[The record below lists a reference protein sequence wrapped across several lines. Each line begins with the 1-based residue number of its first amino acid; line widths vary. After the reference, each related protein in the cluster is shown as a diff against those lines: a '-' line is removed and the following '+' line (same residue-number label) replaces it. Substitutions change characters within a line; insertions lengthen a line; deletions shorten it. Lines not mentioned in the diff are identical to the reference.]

1 MIVQIQGYSIFATG
15 VVYILQ
21 ALLADGDKLT
31 FVVGGAGRFGVPFHC
46 ARPEYMLFA
55 LSHSVYVRLQLFVG
69 VDGNFLC
76 EVLVTFHLGVAKQTA
91 PFGIFSR
98 AE

>member
-1 MIVQIQGYSIFATG
+1 MIVQIQSYGIFATG

-21 ALLADGDKLT
+21 ALLADGDELAL
-31 FVVGGAGRFGVPFHC
+31 VVGGAGRFGVPFHC

-55 LSHSVYVRLQLFVG
+55 LSHSVDVRLQFFVG
-69 VDGNFLC
+69 IDGNFLC
-76 EVLVTFHLGVAKQTA
+76 IVLVTFHLGVAKQTA
-91 PFGIFSR
+91 PLGIFSR